1 MNMYLVAKLRHSL
14 EPDVLSQRGLFHRD
28 RDTVGHVLLALALVR
43 VHLGLGRLQ
52 GVLKIPLFNFFV
64 LYIYVSYTYLNN

>member
-1 MNMYLVAKLRHSL
+1 MYLIAKLRHSL
-14 EPDVLSQRGLFHRD
+14 EPDVLSQRGLFHGD

-52 GVLKIPLFNFFV
+52 GVLKISRFNFFV
-64 LYIYVSYTYLNN
+64 LYVHISQ